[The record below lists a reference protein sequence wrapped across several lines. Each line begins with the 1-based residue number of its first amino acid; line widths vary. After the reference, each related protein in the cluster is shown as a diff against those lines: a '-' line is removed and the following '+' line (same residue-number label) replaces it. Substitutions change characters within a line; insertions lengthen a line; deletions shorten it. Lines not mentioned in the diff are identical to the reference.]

1 MERDQALE
9 AKSETGLTVDRGA
22 GTDPF
27 DGPTA

>member
-22 GTDPF
+22 GTDLF

>member
-9 AKSETGLTVDRGA
+9 AKSETGLIVDRGA